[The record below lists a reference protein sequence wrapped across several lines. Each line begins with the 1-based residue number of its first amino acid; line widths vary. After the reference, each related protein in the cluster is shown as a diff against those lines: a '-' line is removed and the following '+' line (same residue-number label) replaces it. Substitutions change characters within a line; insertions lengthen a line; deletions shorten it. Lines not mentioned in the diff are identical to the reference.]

1 MEPVAIMASKK
12 SVNAENLAALGAQRL
27 AAILMDLAEHD
38 AETKRRL
45 RLELAGQAGG
55 EIIAA
60 EISKRL
66 TSLKSA
72 RSFVDWH
79 KRRDFVKDLD
89 LQRTMIVDR
98 LAPTRPDLALDLMW
112 RFLDLAEPV
121 LNRVDDSNGT
131 VGDVFR
137 AACND
142 LGAIA
147 SAAKP
152 DPARLAERVF
162 EAVTRNDY
170 GVLDNLVR
178 AICPALGEAGM
189 AQLKARL
196 TAAQAKR
203 PATDRFDGR
212 SYALRAAL
220 QDIADA
226 EGNVDAYIALVPASA
241 RKQPGVAAEI
251 GHRLLKAG
259 RAEEA
264 LAALEPAAPK
274 RHGSYL
280 NDDLYYPGYE
290 GPWPEWEEAYLEA
303 LDATGQ
309 RERAQPRTTPG
320 WTALVFGARYPHGP
334 DAPGRVRLAYRQ
346 TEGLMGSI
354 MRLLGLI
361 SPCRTTPPCAAG
373 QPPWRYPGHG
383 RATPMLGARPSL
395 CICWWTAR
403 A

>member
-1 MEPVAIMASKK
+1 
-12 SVNAENLAALGAQRL
+12 
-27 AAILMDLAEHD
+27 
-38 AETKRRL
+38 
-45 RLELAGQAGG
+45 
-55 EIIAA
+55 
-60 EISKRL
+60 
-66 TSLKSA
+66 
-72 RSFVDWH
+72 
-79 KRRDFVKDLD
+79 
-89 LQRTMIVDR
+89 
-98 LAPTRPDLALDLMW
+98 MW
-112 RFLDLAEPV
+112 RFLDLPQPV

-162 EAVTRNDY
+162 MALTHNDY

-189 AQLKARL
+189 AQLKAQL

-241 RKQPGVAAEI
+241 RKQPGAAEI

-259 RAEEA
+259 RAQEA
-264 LAALEPAAPK
+264 LAALEPATPK

-290 GPWPEWEEAYLEA
+290 GPWPEWEDAYLEA
-303 LDATGQ
+303 L
-309 RERAQPRTTPG
+309 ER
-320 WTALVFGARYPHGP
+320 
-334 DAPGRVRLAYRQ
+334 
-346 TEGLMGSI
+346 
-354 MRLLGLI
+354 
-361 SPCRTTPPCAAG
+361 
-373 QPPWRYPGHG
+373 
-383 RATPMLGARPSL
+383 RA
-395 CICWWTAR
+395 
-403 A
+403 